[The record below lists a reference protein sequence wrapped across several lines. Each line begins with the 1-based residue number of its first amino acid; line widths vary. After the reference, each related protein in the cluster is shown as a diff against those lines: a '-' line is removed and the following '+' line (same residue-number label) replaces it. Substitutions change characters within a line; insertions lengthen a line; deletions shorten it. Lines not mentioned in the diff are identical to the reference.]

1 MSKKSPIT
9 RGKKNN
15 PAGGRKHDDQKG
27 KRNSPVG
34 GRKYDDQKGKRK
46 PDGARTTG
54 GRVETPRAPL
64 PFKREV
70 DPEIYIPRQN
80 RHARFDAKLQIGDE
94 TDLKLLLPKLTKPA
108 FFLLLD
114 QIQDPHNFGACL
126 RTAEGAGV
134 DAVIFTREHTAP
146 ISPTVRAVACGAAE
160 RLRLIQA
167 TNLARTIDIL
177 KENGVWVIGTSE
189 HADKTVYTVDFSL
202 PTALVVGSE
211 GDGIRRLTA
220 ERCDQVVKIPLSGR
234 SESLNVSV
242 SCGISLYEIVRQ
254 RLAAR

>member
-1 MSKKSPIT
+1 M
-9 RGKKNN
+9 
-15 PAGGRKHDDQKG
+15 
-27 KRNSPVG
+27 
-34 GRKYDDQKGKRK
+34 
-46 PDGARTTG
+46 
-54 GRVETPRAPL
+54 
-64 PFKREV
+64 
-70 DPEIYIPRQN
+70 
-80 RHARFDAKLQIGDE
+80 
-94 TDLKLLLPKLTKPA
+94 
-108 FFLLLD
+108 
-114 QIQDPHNFGACL
+114 
-126 RTAEGAGV
+126 
-134 DAVIFTREHTAP
+134 IFTREYTAP

-167 TNLARTIDIL
+167 TNLARTIEIL

-189 HADKTVYTVDFSL
+189 HAEKTVYTVDFSL